1 MVRSTAGIQPRFTAV
16 RQTSSWERS
25 RRVLHRLHQ
34 VAVLLGAEFR
44 YRPFVR
50 LTGRLEPTGLL
61 EGTQRFPC
69 PSAHDAINRSRIIAK
84 FRKPLLDPSKPLLLA
99 IVKIFEEFLKRRA
112 GWQLWDFSV
121 PTRGVF
127 LRCRG

>member
-1 MVRSTAGIQPRFTAV
+1 VLRTGKICNSSHNMVRSTVGIQPRFTAV

-61 EGTQRFPC
+61 EVTQRFPC
-69 PSAHDAINRSRIIAK
+69 PSAMEPLIDPELQPIFATSCWTNQSHSACNRK
-84 FRKPLLDPSKPLLLA
+84 NL
-99 IVKIFEEFLKRRA
+99 
-112 GWQLWDFSV
+112 
-121 PTRGVF
+121 
-127 LRCRG
+127 